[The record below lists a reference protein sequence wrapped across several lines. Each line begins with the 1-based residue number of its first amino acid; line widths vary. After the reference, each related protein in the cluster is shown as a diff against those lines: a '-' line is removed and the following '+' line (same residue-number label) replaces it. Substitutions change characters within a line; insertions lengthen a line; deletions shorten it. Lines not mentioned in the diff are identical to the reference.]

1 MVTIRVL
8 KLLRATHYS
17 KSFLK
22 VWTKTHS
29 LPWAAIALNST
40 HNKSTILKPQTDQ
53 VKVKNMSNTKTS
65 KMTNKKMMKNKKC
78 KTMNKTNNR

>member
-1 MVTIRVL
+1 MVTMTLL

-53 VKVKNMSNTKTS
+53 VKVKNTSNTKTL

-78 KTMNKTNNR
+78 KVMNKTNNR